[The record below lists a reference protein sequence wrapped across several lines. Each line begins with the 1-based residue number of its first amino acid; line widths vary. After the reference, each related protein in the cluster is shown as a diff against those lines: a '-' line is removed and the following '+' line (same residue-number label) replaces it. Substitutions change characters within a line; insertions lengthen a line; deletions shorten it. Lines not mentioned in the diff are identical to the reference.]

1 MPGKSQNRGRL
12 TAYCHPPTAYSRRS
26 GERRGSPVIL
36 ASRARVPARRG
47 RVNPAARAHVQCLRP
62 AGGVKVSGPRDLR
75 AHPRRVAAKG
85 SEDEKTMGVWARLK
99 RSLRAVFGGII
110 EKTEDPELIL
120 QQTIRDMRDRVP
132 ELNNS
137 VAQVMATEKLLAKN
151 KERLETQ
158 VVDLDSKIRASG
170 KMGRDDIATAYIG
183 QVQQGQL
190 NLQKASQQLEHANLA
205 SKQALKARD
214 NYVLQMQRRTAEAMQ
229 LINQS
234 KQAKLQEQ
242 LAQTMESFELG
253 DDASTSNEMRDKIDR
268 RAAAAEAKMQLGA
281 ASVDTQMQDIER
293 EAMDMQLQDK
303 LLAYKRDMG
312 LLGTGT
318 SAPAPQALPAEGE
331 TTSGGQ
337 NGTGGGHVS

>member
-1 MPGKSQNRGRL
+1 
-12 TAYCHPPTAYSRRS
+12 
-26 GERRGSPVIL
+26 
-36 ASRARVPARRG
+36 
-47 RVNPAARAHVQCLRP
+47 
-62 AGGVKVSGPRDLR
+62 
-75 AHPRRVAAKG
+75 
-85 SEDEKTMGVWARLK
+85 MGLWTRMK
-99 RSLRAVFGGII
+99 RSMRALFGGII

-137 VAQVMATEKLLAKN
+137 VAQVMATERLLAKN

-158 VVDLDSKIRASG
+158 RVDLDSKIRASV

-183 QVQQGQL
+183 QLQQAEID
-190 NLQKASQQLEHANLA
+190 LQKTSQQLEHANLA

-242 LAQTMESFELG
+242 LAQTMESFQLG
-253 DDASTSNEMRDKIDR
+253 DDASTFNEMRDKIDR

-281 ASVDTQMQDIER
+281 ASVDTQMQEIER
-293 EAMDMQLQDK
+293 EALDMQLADK
-303 LLAYKRDMG
+303 LLEYKRSMG
-312 LLGTGT
+312 LLGAGT
-318 SAPAPQALPAEGE
+318 STPQALPAEGE
-331 TTSGGQ
+331 TTSGQ
-337 NGTGGGHVS
+337 NGSGGGGRSM

>member
-1 MPGKSQNRGRL
+1 
-12 TAYCHPPTAYSRRS
+12 
-26 GERRGSPVIL
+26 
-36 ASRARVPARRG
+36 
-47 RVNPAARAHVQCLRP
+47 
-62 AGGVKVSGPRDLR
+62 
-75 AHPRRVAAKG
+75 
-85 SEDEKTMGVWARLK
+85 MGLWTRMK
-99 RSLRAVFGGII
+99 RSVRALFGGII

-158 VVDLDSKIRASG
+158 QVDLDSKIRASV

-183 QVQQGQL
+183 QLQQVQID
-190 NLQKASQQLEHANLA
+190 LQKTGQQLEHANLA

-242 LAQTMESFELG
+242 LAQTMESFQLG
-253 DDASTSNEMRDKIDR
+253 DDASTFNEMRDKIDR
-268 RAAAAEAKMQLGA
+268 RAAAAEAKMQLGT
-281 ASVDTQMQDIER
+281 ASVDTQMQEIER
-293 EAMDMQLQDK
+293 EALDMQLADK
-303 LLAYKRDMG
+303 LLSYKRDMG
-312 LLGTGT
+312 LLGAGT
-318 SAPAPQALPAEGE
+318 SAPQTPALPAEGE
-331 TTSGGQ
+331 TGGGQ
-337 NGTGGGHVS
+337 NGTGGR

>member
-1 MPGKSQNRGRL
+1 MGL
-12 TAYCHPPTAYSRRS
+12 WSR
-26 GERRGSPVIL
+26 V
-36 ASRARVPARRG
+36 
-47 RVNPAARAHVQCLRP
+47 
-62 AGGVKVSGPRDLR
+62 
-75 AHPRRVAAKG
+75 
-85 SEDEKTMGVWARLK
+85 K
-99 RSLRAVFGGII
+99 RSMRALFGGII

-137 VAQVMATEKLLAKN
+137 VAQVMATERLLAKN

-158 VVDLDSKIRASG
+158 VVDLDSKIRASV
-170 KMGRDDIATAYIG
+170 KMSRDDIATAYIG
-183 QVQQGQL
+183 QLQQAQMD
-190 NLQKASQQLEHANLA
+190 LQKTSQQLEHATLA

-242 LAQTMESFELG
+242 LAQTMESFQIG
-253 DDASTSNEMRDKIDR
+253 DDASTFNEMRDKIDR
-268 RAAAAEAKMQLGA
+268 RAAAAEAKLQLGS
-281 ASVDTQMQDIER
+281 ASVDNQMQDIER

-312 LLGTGT
+312 LLPSSTGGD
-318 SAPAPQALPAEGE
+318 APQALPAEGE
-331 TTSGGQ
+331 SSASERTSTVVN
-337 NGTGGGHVS
+337 NGNRTS

>member
-1 MPGKSQNRGRL
+1 
-12 TAYCHPPTAYSRRS
+12 
-26 GERRGSPVIL
+26 
-36 ASRARVPARRG
+36 
-47 RVNPAARAHVQCLRP
+47 
-62 AGGVKVSGPRDLR
+62 
-75 AHPRRVAAKG
+75 
-85 SEDEKTMGVWARLK
+85 MGLWTRMK
-99 RSLRAVFGGII
+99 RSVRALFGGII

-158 VVDLDSKIRASG
+158 QVDLDSKIRASV

-183 QVQQGQL
+183 QLQQVQID
-190 NLQKASQQLEHANLA
+190 LQKTGQQLEHANLA

-242 LAQTMESFELG
+242 LAQTMESFQLG
-253 DDASTSNEMRDKIDR
+253 DDASTFNEMRDKIDR
-268 RAAAAEAKMQLGA
+268 RAAAAEAKMQLGT
-281 ASVDTQMQDIER
+281 ASVDTQMQEIER
-293 EAMDMQLQDK
+293 EALDMQLADK
-303 LLAYKRDMG
+303 LLSYKRDMG
-312 LLGTGT
+312 LLGAGA
-318 SAPAPQALPAEGE
+318 SAPQTPALPAEGE
-331 TTSGGQ
+331 TGGGQ
-337 NGTGGGHVS
+337 NGTGGR

>member
-1 MPGKSQNRGRL
+1 
-12 TAYCHPPTAYSRRS
+12 
-26 GERRGSPVIL
+26 
-36 ASRARVPARRG
+36 
-47 RVNPAARAHVQCLRP
+47 
-62 AGGVKVSGPRDLR
+62 
-75 AHPRRVAAKG
+75 
-85 SEDEKTMGVWARLK
+85 MGLWTRMK
-99 RSLRAVFGGII
+99 RSVRALFGGII

-158 VVDLDSKIRASG
+158 VVDLDSKIRASV

-183 QVQQGQL
+183 QLQQAQL
-190 NLQKASQQLEHANLA
+190 DLQKTSQQLEHANLA

-242 LAQTMESFELG
+242 LAQTMESFQLG
-253 DDASTSNEMRDKIDR
+253 DDASTFNEMRDKIDR

-303 LLAYKRDMG
+303 LLAYKKDMG
-312 LLGTGT
+312 LLGAGT
-318 SAPAPQALPAEGE
+318 SAPTPQALPAEGE
-331 TTSGGQ
+331 TSGGN
-337 NGTGGGHVS
+337 NGSRSG

>member
-1 MPGKSQNRGRL
+1 
-12 TAYCHPPTAYSRRS
+12 
-26 GERRGSPVIL
+26 
-36 ASRARVPARRG
+36 
-47 RVNPAARAHVQCLRP
+47 
-62 AGGVKVSGPRDLR
+62 
-75 AHPRRVAAKG
+75 
-85 SEDEKTMGVWARLK
+85 MGLWIRMK
-99 RSLRAVFGGII
+99 RSVRALFGGII

-158 VVDLDSKIRASG
+158 VVDLDSKIRASV

-183 QVQQGQL
+183 QLQQAQL
-190 NLQKASQQLEHANLA
+190 DLQKTGQQLEHANLA

-242 LAQTMESFELG
+242 LAQTMESFQLG
-253 DDASTSNEMRDKIDR
+253 DDASTFNEMRDKIDR

-281 ASVDTQMQDIER
+281 ANVDTQMQDIER
-293 EAMDMQLQDK
+293 EALDMQLQDK

-312 LLGTGT
+312 LLGAG
-318 SAPAPQALPAEGE
+318 SPSAPQALPAEGE
-331 TTSGGQ
+331 TTGGNQ
-337 NGTGGGHVS
+337 NGAGGNRAS

>member
-1 MPGKSQNRGRL
+1 MGL
-12 TAYCHPPTAYSRRS
+12 WSR
-26 GERRGSPVIL
+26 V
-36 ASRARVPARRG
+36 
-47 RVNPAARAHVQCLRP
+47 
-62 AGGVKVSGPRDLR
+62 
-75 AHPRRVAAKG
+75 
-85 SEDEKTMGVWARLK
+85 K
-99 RSLRAVFGGII
+99 RSMRALFGGLI
-110 EKTEDPELIL
+110 EATENPELVL

-137 VAQVMATEKLLAKN
+137 VAQVMATEKLLGKS

-158 VVDLDSKIRASG
+158 VVDLDSKIRASV

-183 QVQQGQL
+183 QLQQAQVD
-190 NLQKASQQLEHANLA
+190 LQKTSQQFEHATLA

-242 LAQTMESFELG
+242 LAQTMESFQIG
-253 DDASTSNEMRDKIDR
+253 DDASTFNEMRDKIDR

-281 ASVDTQMQDIER
+281 ASVDNQMQEIER

-303 LLAYKRDMG
+303 LLSYKRDMG
-312 LLGTGT
+312 LLPAST
-318 SAPAPQALPAEGE
+318 SEGRQQALPAAGE
-331 TTSGGQ
+331 ASTSDQ
-337 NGTGGGHVS
+337 KSAVLNDGGHNN

>member
-1 MPGKSQNRGRL
+1 MGLWTRMK
-12 TAYCHPPTAYSRRS
+12 RS
-26 GERRGSPVIL
+26 M
-36 ASRARVPARRG
+36 RA
-47 RVNPAARAHVQCLRP
+47 LF
-62 AGGVKVSGPRDLR
+62 GGV
-75 AHPRRVAAKG
+75 
-85 SEDEKTMGVWARLK
+85 
-99 RSLRAVFGGII
+99 I

-158 VVDLDSKIRASG
+158 VVDLDSKIRASV

-183 QVQQGQL
+183 QLQQAQL
-190 NLQKASQQLEHANLA
+190 DLQKTSQQLEHAGSA

-229 LINQS
+229 LINAS

-242 LAQTMESFELG
+242 LAQTMESFQLG
-253 DDASTSNEMRDKIDR
+253 DDASTFNEMRDKIDR

-281 ASVDTQMQDIER
+281 ANVDTKMQDIER
-293 EAMDMQLQDK
+293 EALDMQLQDK

-312 LLGTGT
+312 LLGSGGAAT
-318 SAPAPQALPAEGE
+318 PQALPAEGE
-331 TTSGGQ
+331 TTSGSQ
-337 NGTGGGHVS
+337 NGTGGGHTS

>member
-1 MPGKSQNRGRL
+1 MGL
-12 TAYCHPPTAYSRRS
+12 WT
-26 GERRGSPVIL
+26 
-36 ASRARVPARRG
+36 RV
-47 RVNPAARAHVQCLRP
+47 
-62 AGGVKVSGPRDLR
+62 
-75 AHPRRVAAKG
+75 
-85 SEDEKTMGVWARLK
+85 K
-99 RSLRAVFGGII
+99 RSMRALFGGLI
-110 EKTEDPELIL
+110 ERTEDPELIL

-158 VVDLDSKIRASG
+158 VVELDSKIRASV

-183 QVQQGQL
+183 QLQQAQMD
-190 NLQKASQQLEHANLA
+190 LQKTSQQLEHANLA

-242 LAQTMESFELG
+242 LAQTMESFEIG
-253 DDASTSNEMRDKIDR
+253 DDASTFSEMRDKIDR
-268 RAAAAEAKMQLGA
+268 RAAAAEAKLQLGS

-293 EAMDMQLQDK
+293 EALDMQLQDK
-303 LLAYKRDMG
+303 LLSYKREMG
-312 LLGTGT
+312 LLPAATA
-318 SAPAPQALPAEGE
+318 SATQALPAQGE
-331 TTSGGQ
+331 SSAAEEPRAALT
-337 NGTGGGHVS
+337 NGNRNS

>member
-1 MPGKSQNRGRL
+1 M
-12 TAYCHPPTAYSRRS
+12 
-26 GERRGSPVIL
+26 
-36 ASRARVPARRG
+36 
-47 RVNPAARAHVQCLRP
+47 
-62 AGGVKVSGPRDLR
+62 
-75 AHPRRVAAKG
+75 
-85 SEDEKTMGVWARLK
+85 K
-99 RSLRAVFGGII
+99 RSVRALFGGII

-158 VVDLDSKIRASG
+158 VVDLDSKIRASV

-183 QVQQGQL
+183 QLQQAQL
-190 NLQKASQQLEHANLA
+190 DLQKTSQQLEHANLA

-253 DDASTSNEMRDKIDR
+253 DDASTFNEMRDKIDR

-312 LLGTGT
+312 LLGTGASVPT
-318 SAPAPQALPAEGE
+318 PQALPAEGE
-331 TTSGGQ
+331 TTTGGQ
-337 NGTGGGHVS
+337 NGTGGGHSS

>member
-1 MPGKSQNRGRL
+1 
-12 TAYCHPPTAYSRRS
+12 
-26 GERRGSPVIL
+26 
-36 ASRARVPARRG
+36 
-47 RVNPAARAHVQCLRP
+47 
-62 AGGVKVSGPRDLR
+62 
-75 AHPRRVAAKG
+75 
-85 SEDEKTMGVWARLK
+85 MGLWTRMK
-99 RSLRAVFGGII
+99 RSVRALFGGII

-151 KERLETQ
+151 KERLESQ
-158 VVDLDSKIRASG
+158 VVDLDSKIRASV
-170 KMGRDDIATAYIG
+170 KMGRDDIATAHIG
-183 QVQQGQL
+183 QLQQAQL
-190 NLQKASQQLEHANLA
+190 DLGKTGQQLEHATAA

-242 LAQTMESFELG
+242 LAQTMESFQLG
-253 DDASTSNEMRDKIDR
+253 DDASTFNEMRDKIDR

-281 ASVDTQMQDIER
+281 ASVDTQMQEIER
-293 EAMDMQLQDK
+293 EALDMQLQDK

-312 LLGTGT
+312 LLGPATGT
-318 SAPAPQALPAEGE
+318 AAPKALPEGE
-331 TTSGGQ
+331 TAAGGN
-337 NGTGGGHVS
+337 NGTG

>member
-1 MPGKSQNRGRL
+1 MGL
-12 TAYCHPPTAYSRRS
+12 WSR
-26 GERRGSPVIL
+26 V
-36 ASRARVPARRG
+36 
-47 RVNPAARAHVQCLRP
+47 
-62 AGGVKVSGPRDLR
+62 
-75 AHPRRVAAKG
+75 
-85 SEDEKTMGVWARLK
+85 K
-99 RSLRAVFGGII
+99 RSMRSLFGGLV

-137 VAQVMATEKLLAKN
+137 VAQVMATERLLSKN

-158 VVDLDSKIRASG
+158 VVDLDSKIRASV
-170 KMGRDDIATAYIG
+170 KLGRDDIATAYIG
-183 QVQQGQL
+183 QLQQAQMD
-190 NLQKASQQLEHANLA
+190 LQKTSQQLEHANLA

-253 DDASTSNEMRDKIDR
+253 DDASTFNEMRDKIDR

-303 LLAYKRDMG
+303 LLTYKREMG
-312 LLGTGT
+312 LLPAASGV
-318 SAPAPQALPAEGE
+318 SAPQALPAEGE
-331 TTSGGQ
+331 TGKVGKNGVGNNGSG
-337 NGTGGGHVS
+337 